1 MSLFFFL
8 PKNPYL
14 LETHTEC
21 LQLKQFNVWNLC
33 QINSGEWEGIEE
45 ELK

>member
-1 MSLFFFL
+1 MALWFYFYT
-8 PKNPYL
+8 NPPL